1 MDFSNM
7 FQNNPAF
14 ANLTPE
20 KIAFLQNFA
29 SASKPTDMRS
39 MLPFLMSTMN
49 NAKKENIQFSETE
62 TDLLIQVLK
71 MNLSPEETERVD
83 KVMNLIKERKSGS

>member
-1 MDFSNM
+1 MDFNM

-20 KIAFLQNFA
+20 KLNFLSNFA
-29 SASKPTDMRS
+29 ASSKPTDMRS
-39 MLPFLMSTMN
+39 MLPFLMSTLN

-62 TDLLIQVLK
+62 TELLIHVLK
-71 MNLSPEETERVD
+71 MNLSPEENERVD
-83 KVMNLIKERKSGS
+83 KMMALMKERRSGK

>member
-1 MDFSNM
+1 MDFNM

-29 SASKPTDMRS
+29 TMNKPTDMRS
-39 MLPFLMSTMN
+39 MLPFLMSTLN
-49 NAKKENIQFSETE
+49 TAKKDNIQFSDTETE
-62 TDLLIQVLK
+62 MLIQVLK
-71 MNLSPEETERVD
+71 MNLSPEESERVD
-83 KVMNLIKERKSGS
+83 KMMTMMKERRSGK